1 MNSLIAQPL
10 YTSLDDEKREIRL
23 LTVLPNLDISQ
34 PVHCQLCTYSLED
47 LNDTYMSFLA
57 DRGAT
62 QDIGQHTKQE
72 WTSYRLSPR
81 LATQASL
88 QRMQST
94 HPSPNLYRFG
104 WGDFAALSYVWGDE
118 NNRREILVNS
128 HTVSVTANLEA
139 ALREFRKGCE
149 FSGHFKL
156 WVDALCINQKNLV
169 ERAHHVGMMRDLYG
183 SAWSVFAWLGK
194 EEHHSTSA
202 IQLLSDLAAF
212 KEAGCVDEM
221 KAHLSSDPLSCGVP
235 HWPALEAL
243 MNRPYW
249 TRLWIFQEI
258 VIGGTAT
265 WLRCGNATMN
275 WNTFCTAVSVLHEHL
290 WLEKDTCLQLAASVA
305 GVTTEQIW
313 RTTSLHLVY
322 QDLSPLTRKIFD
334 KRMDFSFERL
344 LDLANSGN
352 CTNSRD
358 RVYALVG
365 LMSPTIAHRL
375 SPDYTIP
382 TWRVYVEAARVFIQ
396 AEQSLDALRE
406 GNPWGPARGP
416 SWAADWAWPGRI
428 RWTRTHQHV
437 WGPVHLFPRDLD
449 NTRHHPYR
457 ASGDIPPNAR
467 LLNTAILQCNGF
479 IVDIISGL
487 SARNIGYFEWSRSSI
502 VRPSQWNS
510 VYGGRHA
517 TSEALYRTL
526 VADRVANG
534 NKAESRH
541 AAILHLPRSFAL
553 AKPQFAQRGWT
564 FLEQQD
570 GYYFRW
576 ERFRSANRDFPLGKN
591 LLDSFFSDEIPAD
604 ASEYDFCEVYSCSDR
619 SAKKRRFMTTVKGYM
634 GWAPDNIFS
643 EDDERTRAG
652 DLIAIVFGCSTPLA
666 IRPCGERFQVLGEA
680 YVQGLMDG
688 EAVNTLR
695 EGRYVTQSFVFC

>member
-34 PVHCQLCTYSLED
+34 PVHCQLHWTAHEARVDKLSTIAPIGNSGIASAYAKYS
-47 LNDTYMSFLA
+47 SIA
-57 DRGAT
+57 
-62 QDIGQHTKQE
+62 
-72 WTSYRLSPR
+72 
-81 LATQASL
+81 
-88 QRMQST
+88 
-94 HPSPNLYRFG
+94 NLYRFG

-358 RVYALVG
+358 RVTL
-365 LMSPTIAHRL
+365 
-375 SPDYTIP
+375 
-382 TWRVYVEAARVFIQ
+382 
-396 AEQSLDALRE
+396 SLDSCLL
-406 GNPWGPARGP
+406 P
-416 SWAADWAWPGRI
+416 SPIDYLPI
-428 RWTRTHQHV
+428 TRYQ
-437 WGPVHLFPRDLD
+437 
-449 NTRHHPYR
+449 
-457 ASGDIPPNAR
+457 
-467 LLNTAILQCNGF
+467 
-479 IVDIISGL
+479 
-487 SARNIGYFEWSRSSI
+487 
-502 VRPSQWNS
+502 
-510 VYGGRHA
+510 
-517 TSEALYRTL
+517 
-526 VADRVANG
+526 
-534 NKAESRH
+534 
-541 AAILHLPRSFAL
+541 
-553 AKPQFAQRGWT
+553 
-564 FLEQQD
+564 
-570 GYYFRW
+570 
-576 ERFRSANRDFPLGKN
+576 
-591 LLDSFFSDEIPAD
+591 
-604 ASEYDFCEVYSCSDR
+604 
-619 SAKKRRFMTTVKGYM
+619 
-634 GWAPDNIFS
+634 
-643 EDDERTRAG
+643 
-652 DLIAIVFGCSTPLA
+652 
-666 IRPCGERFQVLGEA
+666 LGEF
-680 YVQGLMDG
+680 
-688 EAVNTLR
+688 T
-695 EGRYVTQSFVFC
+695 